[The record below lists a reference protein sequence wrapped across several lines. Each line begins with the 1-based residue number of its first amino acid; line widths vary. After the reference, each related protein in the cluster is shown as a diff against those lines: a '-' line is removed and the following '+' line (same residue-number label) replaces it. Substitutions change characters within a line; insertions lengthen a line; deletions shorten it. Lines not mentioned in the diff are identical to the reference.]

1 MFPALDASPTRRTG
15 TKLHISQGFP
25 PGRSAAANLVALL
38 KTPNPFRLYCNPS
51 RQSVTRGNPSVI
63 CGLKTSQGESGIL
76 SLTCTIGQVR
86 ILSFRGEKVFIM
98 GRSCKLFLF
107 VALTSA
113 VVCAPRA
120 SAQGESQGQAPAQ
133 TDKKTSKEAAK
144 QRSKRDKELYN
155 ELDSQYKKWLNE
167 DVIYI
172 ISPEER
178 SSFLHLTTNE
188 ERESFIEAFWQ
199 RRNPDPDSAEN
210 TFKEEHYRRIAYTNE
225 HFSSGIPGWKTDRG
239 RIYIMWGPADEVQ
252 SHPSGGSYDRPA
264 SEGGGE
270 TSTYPFEDWRYRYL
284 EGIGENV
291 ELEFV
296 DPTMSGEYKLTTDAS
311 EKDALLNVPGAGL
324 TEMESMGL
332 ASKTSRFNNTDGT
345 HNASSLGGMTPETM
359 QEFTRLELYSKIFQ
373 APPVKFKDLEA
384 VVSSRLVRDQVKFQY
399 RTDFLRI
406 TSDTVLVPITIQ
418 IPTKQLSFTE
428 KNGVQSASVN
438 LFGRI
443 TSLSGR
449 IVNTFED
456 SVRRDVPSASL
467 QQSLGTASIYQKA
480 IPLSPGLYRLDIVLK
495 DVNNGNV
502 GVVNTRLAVP
512 RFEDDSLSS
521 STLILADQIQRVSTH
536 DIGLG
541 QFVLGDVKVRPRID
555 ANFSSTDQMGVFLQV
570 YNLKVDDKT
579 HKADATVEYR
589 VTKDKDTDPVLKFD
603 IAQDKLPEHGE
614 ELTLENIITLG
625 SLSPGNYKLEVAVT
639 DNLTKKTIT
648 PTTNF
653 TVRAASTPQPQ
664 GR

>member
-1 MFPALDASPTRRTG
+1 
-15 TKLHISQGFP
+15 
-25 PGRSAAANLVALL
+25 
-38 KTPNPFRLYCNPS
+38 
-51 RQSVTRGNPSVI
+51 
-63 CGLKTSQGESGIL
+63 
-76 SLTCTIGQVR
+76 
-86 ILSFRGEKVFIM
+86 M
-98 GRSCKLFLF
+98 GRCSKLFLF
-107 VALTSA
+107 VALA
-113 VVCAPRA
+113 GLVVCAPRA
-120 SAQGESQGQAPAQ
+120 VAQGEGQQ
-133 TDKKTSKEAAK
+133 TDPQADKKAAK
-144 QRSKRDKELYN
+144 QAAKARSQRDKDLYK

-178 SSFLHLTTNE
+178 SAFLHLSTNE
-188 ERESFIEAFWQ
+188 EREQFIEQFWQ

-239 RIYIMWGPADEVQ
+239 RIYIMWGPADEVD
-252 SHPSGGSYDRPA
+252 SHPSGGSYDRPS

-296 DPTMSGEYKLTTDAS
+296 DPTLTGEYKLTTDPS
-311 EKDALLNVPGAGL
+311 EKDALLYVPGAGL
-324 TEMESMGL
+324 TQLEGLGL
-332 ASKTSRFNNTDGT
+332 ASKNDRFNNTDGT
-345 HNASSLGGMTPETM
+345 HMAPSIGGGTPTTLN
-359 QEFTRLELYSKIFQ
+359 EFNRLELYAKIQQ

-384 VVSSRLVRDQVKFQY
+384 VVTSRVVRDQVKFQY

-418 IPTKQLSFTE
+418 IPTKQLSFAE
-428 KNGVQSASVN
+428 KNGVQSANVN

-456 SVRRDVPSASL
+456 TVRRDVPSASL
-467 QQSLGTASIYQKA
+467 QQSLATASIYQKA

-495 DVNNGNV
+495 DTNNGNV

-512 RFEDDSLSS
+512 RFEDDNLSS
-521 STLILADQIQRVSTH
+521 STLILADQIQRVSAH

-555 ANFSSTDQMGVFLQV
+555 ASFSSADQMGVFLQV
-570 YNLKVDDKT
+570 YNLKVDEKT
-579 HKADATVEYR
+579 HKADASVEYR
-589 VTKDKDTDPVLKFD
+589 VTKEKGTDPVLKFE

-625 SLSPGNYKLEVAVT
+625 SLAPGNYKLEVAVT
-639 DNLTKKTIT
+639 DNLSKKTIT

-653 TVRAASTPQPQ
+653 TVRAGNAPPPQ

>member
-1 MFPALDASPTRRTG
+1 
-15 TKLHISQGFP
+15 
-25 PGRSAAANLVALL
+25 
-38 KTPNPFRLYCNPS
+38 
-51 RQSVTRGNPSVI
+51 
-63 CGLKTSQGESGIL
+63 
-76 SLTCTIGQVR
+76 
-86 ILSFRGEKVFIM
+86 M
-98 GRSCKLFLF
+98 GRCSKLFLF
-107 VALTSA
+107 VALA
-113 VVCAPRA
+113 VVSLYAPRV
-120 SAQGESQGQAPAQ
+120 SAQGETQAQDDQ
-133 TDKKTSKEAAK
+133 TDKKAAKQAAK
-144 QRSKRDKELYN
+144 QRAQRDKDLYK

-167 DVIYI
+167 DVVYI
-172 ISPEER
+172 ISAEER
-178 SSFLHLTTNE
+178 SAFLHLQTNE
-188 ERESFIEAFWQ
+188 EREQFIEQFWQ

-225 HFSSGIPGWKTDRG
+225 HYASGIPGWKTDRG
-239 RIYIMWGPADEVQ
+239 RIYIMWGPPDEVQ
-252 SHPSGGSYDRPA
+252 SNPSGGSYERPA

-296 DPTMSGEYKLTTDAS
+296 DPTMTGEYKLTTDPS
-311 EKDALLNVPGAGL
+311 EKDALLYVPGAGL
-324 TEMESMGL
+324 TQLESMGL
-332 ASKTSRFNNTDGT
+332 ASKNDPG
-345 HNASSLGGMTPETM
+345 LGGGSPETLN
-359 QEFTRLELYSKIFQ
+359 EFTRLELYSKINQ

-384 VVSSRLVRDQVKFQY
+384 VVTSRLVRDQIKFQY

-406 TSDTVLVPITIQ
+406 TSDTVLVPITVQ
-418 IPTKQLSFTE
+418 IPTKQLSFTQ
-428 KNGVQSASVN
+428 KNGVESANVN

-456 SVRRDVPSASL
+456 TVRRDVPTASL
-467 QQSLGTASIYQKA
+467 QQSLATASIYQKA

-495 DVNNGNV
+495 DTNNGNV

-521 STLILADQIQRVSTH
+521 STLILADQIQRVSAH

-541 QFVLGDVKVRPRID
+541 QFVLGDMKVRPRID
-555 ANFSSTDQMGVFLQV
+555 ADFSASDQMGVFLQV

-579 HKADATVEYR
+579 HKADASVEYR
-589 VTKDKDTDPVLKFD
+589 VTKDKGTDPVLKFD
-603 IAQDKLPEHGE
+603 IGTDKLPEHGE

-625 SLSPGNYKLEVAVT
+625 SLSPGNYKLEVSVT
-639 DNLTKKTIT
+639 DNLSKKTIT

-653 TVRAASTPQPQ
+653 SVRAAATPQPQ

>member
-1 MFPALDASPTRRTG
+1 
-15 TKLHISQGFP
+15 
-25 PGRSAAANLVALL
+25 
-38 KTPNPFRLYCNPS
+38 
-51 RQSVTRGNPSVI
+51 
-63 CGLKTSQGESGIL
+63 
-76 SLTCTIGQVR
+76 
-86 ILSFRGEKVFIM
+86 M
-98 GRSCKLFLF
+98 GRCGKLFLF
-107 VALTSA
+107 AALAA
-113 VVCAPRA
+113 VFVCAPRA
-120 SAQGESQGQAPAQ
+120 SAQGEASQQQDQ
-133 TDKKTSKEAAK
+133 TDKKAAKQAAK
-144 QRSKRDKELYN
+144 QRAQRDKDLYK

-167 DVIYI
+167 DVVYI

-178 SSFLHLTTNE
+178 SAFLHLQTNE
-188 ERESFIEAFWQ
+188 EREQFIEQFWQ

-239 RIYIMWGPADEVQ
+239 RIYIMWGPADEVD
-252 SHPSGGSYDRPA
+252 SHPSGGSYDRPS

-296 DPTMSGEYKLTTDAS
+296 DPTMTGEYKLTTDPS
-311 EKDALLNVPGAGL
+311 EKDALLYVPGAGL
-324 TEMESMGL
+324 TQMESMGL
-332 ASKTSRFNNTDGT
+332 ASKNDRFNNTDGT
-345 HNASSLGGMTPETM
+345 HMAPSIGGGTPTTLN
-359 QEFTRLELYSKIFQ
+359 EFNRLELYAKIQQ

-384 VVSSRLVRDQVKFQY
+384 VVTSRLVRDQVKFQY

-428 KNGVQSASVN
+428 KNGVQSANVN

-456 SVRRDVPSASL
+456 TVRRDVPSATL
-467 QQSLGTASIYQKA
+467 QQSIQTASIYQKA

-495 DVNNGNV
+495 DTNNGNV
-502 GVVNTRLAVP
+502 GVINTRLAVP

-521 STLILADQIQRVSTH
+521 STLILADQIQRVSSH

-555 ANFSSTDQMGVFLQV
+555 ASFSASDQMGVFLQV

-579 HKADATVEYR
+579 HKADASVEYR
-589 VTKDKDTDPVLKFD
+589 VTKEKGTDPVLKFE

-625 SLSPGNYKLEVAVT
+625 SLAPGNYKLEVAVT
-639 DNLTKKTIT
+639 DNLSKKTIT

-653 TVRAASTPQPQ
+653 TVRAGNAPPPQ